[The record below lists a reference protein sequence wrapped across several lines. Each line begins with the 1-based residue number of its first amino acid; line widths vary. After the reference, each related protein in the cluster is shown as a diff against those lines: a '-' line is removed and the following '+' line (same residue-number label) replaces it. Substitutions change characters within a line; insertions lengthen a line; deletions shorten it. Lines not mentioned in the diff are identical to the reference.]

1 MKTKKNKI
9 KKLGGRAIESGGYG
23 CVFKPALKCK
33 DEEREPNQISKL
45 MLKRN
50 AKTEYDDI
58 VKFLPYL
65 KKIPD
70 YEKYFLVYD
79 ITTCKPGRLD
89 EEDLEGFDE
98 KCSSLTK
105 RKIKKDTV
113 NEEENLRT
121 LSIVNMPY
129 GGVDVGRVIE
139 QVFSKDRIDYAKLVE
154 LNNKLLELL
163 KNGILPMN
171 QKQHIYH
178 CDLKDSN
185 IIVDQEMNTRLI
197 DWGLSCKY
205 DDESTVPDILKRRPF
220 QYNVPFSNV
229 LFNNMFEDSYKEFL
243 TKNNAPT
250 YFETREFVVNYVFKW
265 IDERGPGHLKSINS
279 IIKFLFENDISNIDE
294 EFKDQLIEFSYTF
307 HFIFDYITKI
317 LMKFTRNGEFDKIS
331 YLKIL
336 LNNID
341 VWGFTISYISI
352 VEMFHGRGNISGVQ
366 QEIIDRIKSAIVLLY
381 ESSDHEINTEKLI
394 NILEG
399 LNPLFTKALNEQ
411 PKTYYKLFGERR
423 TTNPKTEKTDGSKAK
438 GLKKRT
444 RKRTR
449 KLKKNSLIRSLYRK

>member
-279 IIKFLFENDISNIDE
+279 IIKFLFENARWGPRPPKARGVYFFFLNQFNGLIFSPKFSTFSLTNQPAAKPRMNAIVSIVFSCCCRNI
-294 EFKDQLIEFSYTF
+294 Y
-307 HFIFDYITKI
+307 
-317 LMKFTRNGEFDKIS
+317 
-331 YLKIL
+331 
-336 LNNID
+336 
-341 VWGFTISYISI
+341 GFTSPVSAVVFQDPGSAGSI
-352 VEMFHGRGNISGVQ
+352 G
-366 QEIIDRIKSAIVLLY
+366 
-381 ESSDHEINTEKLI
+381 
-394 NILEG
+394 
-399 LNPLFTKALNEQ
+399 
-411 PKTYYKLFGERR
+411 
-423 TTNPKTEKTDGSKAK
+423 GSW
-438 GLKKRT
+438 
-444 RKRTR
+444 
-449 KLKKNSLIRSLYRK
+449 